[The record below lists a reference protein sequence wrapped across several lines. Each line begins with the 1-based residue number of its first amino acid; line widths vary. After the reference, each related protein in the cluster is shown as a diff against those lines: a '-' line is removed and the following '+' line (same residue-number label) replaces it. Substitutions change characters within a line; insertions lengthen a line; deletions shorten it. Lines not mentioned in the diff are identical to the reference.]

1 MPLHVLVLTPQQQEE
16 LHAINAINVLNNF
29 KAFAPPPCIYKFPT
43 TDIRSAITLAETFT
57 ALVLGTLQDAA
68 QLLATNG
75 DAGPVR
81 GVASVIGN
89 EGEQNGFYRQLLGF
103 KPSEKPFL
111 TTSVAPFAFSALQD
125 FIVSCPFDQTDKNL
139 INITIFP
146 TITVLTGDGG
156 SNVSPQDQMLEFSA
170 DLGAAPEGSWDQYK
184 KGNGEGLFV
193 TYFTG
198 QNLPISEPVLK
209 ATFNGNVITF
219 KANFPFSENVMEGLS
234 VASLTTRGDFSSPD
248 DVPAATLAAPG
259 LIQVN
264 DKL

>member
-1 MPLHVLVLTPQQQEE
+1 M
-16 LHAINAINVLNNF
+16 
-29 KAFAPPPCIYKFPT
+29 
-43 TDIRSAITLAETFT
+43 
-57 ALVLGTLQDAA
+57 
-68 QLLATNG
+68 
-75 DAGPVR
+75 R

-146 TITVLTGDGG
+146 TIKVLTGDGG

-170 DLGAAPEGSWDQYK
+170 DLAKAPAESGSWEQYRN
-184 KGNGEGLFV
+184 GNGEGLFV

-198 QNLPISEPVLK
+198 QNLPISVPVLK
-209 ATFNGNVITF
+209 ATFDGSVITF
-219 KANFPFSENVMEGLS
+219 KANFPFEENVMDGLS
-234 VASLTTRGDFSSPD
+234 VASLTTRGGFTNPD